1 MSVAERHVH
10 VPSTHPSKLTPVPL
24 SPCSTQVDAGHSGV
38 RFDATDCLTDSVLA
52 ALDHLVAPPST
63 CESMA
68 PRLTCPKNTRVLVHN
83 NPFHHPNLHSYPL
96 RHSHSNPHIPTNTI
110 PVPTLPQLAPLSRN
124 SKARWPKRVSVN
136 VFYRILSTFLSVFAL
151 VLFVALTI
159 RNSRALDTDS
169 KTTSTTISRLAAR
182 LSSAADAVPAI
193 KVVGHLPS
201 KQVQRRQRHDDH
213 PSLFSVRPFKLAYPD
228 ADNNRTDSVNNM
240 KPEPQRVST
249 AKHSEAAT
257 TTTPSGGRDVGF
269 DKESVSADFTRV
281 ITDFMNTA
289 PLASFNRT
297 SISTHY
303 HEDHNN
309 MHKTSML
316 VNIRNGVANFTHQF
330 HESQHGRAESV
341 KYIINK
347 VIDDRAAEGLP
358 KLPDVTF
365 IVMVSDGHGAKLAT
379 FGSAR
384 HWRHWVNL
392 MPVPMGNRRGMA
404 LGWGTMLKDWD
415 AYVDMFVTRTHANYT
430 WESKIEKA
438 FFRGTLSMQTYRLGS
453 CNFENGHMCQIA
465 RNWTQ
470 INRGVLWI
478 QSQKA
483 PDLFDIGFTSIR
495 KKSNSPPDSMVD
507 SPKPMDGIKFVD
519 YQKYKYLINVGN
531 NQDWAE
537 RLRNLLF
544 TNSAVIMHEAET
556 QEFFMPLL
564 RPWVHYIPTNLMMTD
579 LVDHVKWAKA
589 NDAKVRQIVR
599 QQHAFARRYISEKA
613 MQLYWDISI
622 NEFAIRQRQATE
634 TEKK

>member
-1 MSVAERHVH
+1 MR
-10 VPSTHPSKLTPVPL
+10 LT
-24 SPCSTQVDAGHSGV
+24 G
-38 RFDATDCLTDSVLA
+38 LTDYVPA
-52 ALDHLVAPPST
+52 ALDHLFAHLHLPT

-68 PRLTCPKNTRVLVHN
+68 PRLTCPKYTRVQVHN
-83 NPFHHPNLHSYPL
+83 NPFHHPNPHSYQL

-136 VFYRILSTFLSVFAL
+136 AFYRILSTFLSLFAV
-151 VLFVALTI
+151 VLFIALAI
-159 RNSRALDTDS
+159 RNSRALGIDS
-169 KTTSTTISRLAAR
+169 KTTSSTISRLSAT
-182 LSSAADAVPAI
+182 LSSASAAVPAI
-193 KVVGHLPS
+193 EVADHVPS
-201 KQVQRRQRHDDH
+201 KQVQRRQRANDP

-228 ADNNRTDSVNNM
+228 ADNNGTDSINNINTARHQEHDDANHS
-240 KPEPQRVST
+240 KSELPSTLPHQPEHLST
-249 AKHSEAAT
+249 ATHPEAAT
-257 TTTPSGGRDVGF
+257 TTTPSGGQDVGF

-297 SISTHY
+297 AISTHY
-303 HEDHNN
+303 HQDHNN

-330 HESQHGRAESV
+330 HESQHGRAESI

-347 VIDDRAAEGLP
+347 IIDDRAAEGLP
-358 KLPDVTF
+358 KLLDVTF

-483 PDLFDIGFTSIR
+483 PHLFDVGFTSVR

-634 TEKK
+634 TKKK